1 MDLKLKLVP
10 GLAALAMAAAGGG
23 LLALALDDDDDDEIP
38 AIVVATTT
46 PPVPTGRTASDAVDA
61 DDQPL
66 SATEADRV
74 TAAALRITGGGTI
87 TELDRSD
94 DPGETYEV
102 EVVKDGRE
110 IDLAF
115 DASFRR
121 VPNRRYEE

>member
-1 MDLKLKLVP
+1 MDAKLKLTL
-10 GLAALAMAAAGGG
+10 GLAALAIAAGGGG
-23 LLALALDDDDDDEIP
+23 LLALALDGDGDVP
-38 AIVVATTT
+38 AIDVATTT
-46 PPVPTGRTASDAVDA
+46 APAAGSSERAADA

-66 SATEADRV
+66 SASEADRV
-74 TAAALRITGGGTI
+74 TAAALRVTGGGTI